1 MASIL
6 TLAVAWIARILVY
19 LLFIRAILSWV
30 NVPYYSTVGKAKDLI
45 AQLTEPI
52 INPFQQL
59 MSRLGINTGMF
70 DFSLLV
76 AMIAIE
82 FIRSVL
88 IRLIWLLPL

>member
-52 INPFQQL
+52 INPF
-59 MSRLGINTGMF
+59 R
-70 DFSLLV
+70 
-76 AMIAIE
+76 
-82 FIRSVL
+82 
-88 IRLIWLLPL
+88 